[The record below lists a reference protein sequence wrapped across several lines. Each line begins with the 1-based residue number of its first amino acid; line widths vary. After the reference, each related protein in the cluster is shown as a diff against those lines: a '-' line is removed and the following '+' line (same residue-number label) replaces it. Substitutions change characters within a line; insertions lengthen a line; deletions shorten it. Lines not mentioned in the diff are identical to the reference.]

1 MVITKKDADA
11 TMEYHKTNNTKMN
24 YITPD
29 MFTTNQLDNV
39 PMPQDGSIKRSWN
52 VAHIVLSQSMCL
64 DEVNKSNASTSVS
77 PEVLASYQVY
87 SWRRIHKAADVVVF
101 VGKFGME
108 DNVTTDCH
116 KLLVARMQSMLT
128 RSISDNDVKS
138 MYSTFAFLQDARGM
152 R

>member
-1 MVITKKDADA
+1 
-11 TMEYHKTNNTKMN
+11 
-24 YITPD
+24 
-29 MFTTNQLDNV
+29 
-39 PMPQDGSIKRSWN
+39 
-52 VAHIVLSQSMCL
+52 MCL

-87 SWRRIHKAADVVVF
+87 SWRQIHKAADVVVF